1 MSIVFTPV
9 AAGGQDCMVN
19 HGRIT
24 YSYVGLFL
32 DFNLFDNYLFYNSYA
47 AVTC

>member
-1 MSIVFTPV
+1 MAIVLTPV

-24 YSYVGLFL
+24 YSYVGLL
-32 DFNLFDNYLFYNSYA
+32 LVFNLFANYLFYNPYA